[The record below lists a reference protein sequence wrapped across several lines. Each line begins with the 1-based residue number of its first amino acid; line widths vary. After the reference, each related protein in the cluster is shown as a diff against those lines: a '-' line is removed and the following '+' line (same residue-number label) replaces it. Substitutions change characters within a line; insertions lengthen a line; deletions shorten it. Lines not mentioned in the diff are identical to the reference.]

1 MGRLYPDERH
11 DLHNSG
17 MMPSSSK
24 VLSSEVSTPFWAA
37 ISGDADLEDPAE
49 EDDDASASD
58 IVLWVV

>member
-1 MGRLYPDERH
+1 
-11 DLHNSG
+11 